1 MESKEERKRK
11 ALEEYYRIEA
21 PAWDEYLRKCR
32 EINEED
38 EKMETY
44 AEPKEDKTI

>member
-1 MESKEERKRK
+1 MESKEERKDKAWEKYKKIRDS
-11 ALEEYYRIEA
+11 ALE
-21 PAWDEYLRKCR
+21 EYLRKCR